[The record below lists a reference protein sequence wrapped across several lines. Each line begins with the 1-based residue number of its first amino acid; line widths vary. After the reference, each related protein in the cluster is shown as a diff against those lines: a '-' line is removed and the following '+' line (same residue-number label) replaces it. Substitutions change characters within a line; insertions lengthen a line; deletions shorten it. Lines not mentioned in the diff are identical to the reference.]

1 MPDDTFGPPID
12 WTADWVN
19 HWVDQNLPPDPTDS
33 VAWRYAVGCTETLA
47 RPRLMPVI
55 EVLRLAVL
63 DHKLTPL
70 DALLLGNMVI
80 AVTQHQWNR
89 KIALEKRQYLSQI
102 YAATADVAED
112 LIENGI
118 PNDTD

>member
-1 MPDDTFGPPID
+1 
-12 WTADWVN
+12 
-19 HWVDQNLPPDPTDS
+19 
-33 VAWRYAVGCTETLA
+33 
-47 RPRLMPVI
+47 MPVI
-55 EVLRLAVL
+55 EILRLAVL